1 MRFLEKYKC
10 LILFLYLSISFS
22 IDDFINIKNISS
34 LINSN
39 EIISFN
45 NKITSLTDGGIYTI
59 NSLNQLENKIDYLTY
74 SDLNTAAIDQFNRL
88 WVGGSSP
95 YGYIQIL
102 NSDFELLFTL
112 DYANFNEIK
121 KIVFTSSYAFAIS
134 ENNGEY
140 SIIKF
145 SNNDNPSYLN
155 IFNDFP
161 LNNLIINDLVVMND
175 KLFLG
180 TNNGLLE
187 GDVNS
192 NFLLFSSEWSQSY
205 SGIDIKNIFFNEQD
219 FYVISD
225 NQIFKNDI
233 SIIDLD
239 VDIFEAIYYDDQL
252 YCLTENQLYS
262 LGTNNQFNL
271 IFDIPQKFSCIG
283 PCDDDYGFTNFE
295 ILNDFFYLS
304 LSKNGVIVIDN
315 NFQMIDHII
324 PNSIFKNQFS
334 SIKFNHNLNSLFGIS
349 KEGGFIIT
357 NPNSLANN
365 TYIRNFYPIN
375 FDSDDDNILVNEYYR
390 KYPEYLTD
398 DDSRFFGKYL
408 NYISGEKTPN
418 SIDFGESGEFY
429 IVNSGIYP
437 SINQGHYNSII
448 DSVQSLGYDLDDIFY
463 GGLYGINSENLELIS
478 YWGDEVF
485 NGLGGITSNNND
497 GYTVINQA
505 QVHNENLYILNPY
518 SENWYND
525 ELQHINIP
533 ICIKNI
539 DDTWGFIEDN
549 SGQYGYIPTQ
559 FTFDPIGNI
568 WIAYRKYN
576 NLSPGGI
583 RVVQQNNN
591 NLWYSNSLI
600 PDLEGVN
607 VFSIDFGKDINNNNI
622 LWLISDLGVMG
633 YYVEINQFQN
643 NLLDIQ
649 IVDINPY
656 YYYSDIPF
664 NENSKVKL
672 DLVGNAWITTPG
684 YGIKVIL
691 SNGSLWPNSQGIN
704 QSNSNLLSDFV
715 FDISFDNNGY
725 VYIATEKGISIIKTE
740 FDLVNSNNTL
750 QVSPNPFVVGE
761 DNALV
766 LSNFT
771 PNSSVQI
778 MTLNGYVVKEFSLT
792 YQTSIINWNGDD
804 SKGNELNTGIYI
816 LSSKSNNETKIGKIA
831 IIN

>member
-1 MRFLEKYKC
+1 M
-10 LILFLYLSISFS
+10 FLYLSISFS
-22 IDDFINIKNISS
+22 VDDFINVKNISS

-39 EIISFN
+39 EIISYN
-45 NKITSLTDGGIYTI
+45 NKITSFTEGGIYTI
-59 NSLNQLENKIDYLTY
+59 NNLNELENKIDYLRY

-88 WVGGSSP
+88 WVGGSYP
-95 YGYIQIL
+95 DGYIQIL
-102 NSDFELLFTL
+102 SSDFELLFTL

-121 KIVFTSSYAFAIS
+121 KIVFTSNYAFAIS

-140 SIIKF
+140 SILKF

-155 IFNDFP
+155 VFSNFP
-161 LNNLIINDLVVMND
+161 INNLVINDLVIMND
-175 KLFLG
+175 KLILG

-187 GDVNS
+187 GDVN
-192 NFLLFSSEWSQSY
+192 NDFLLFSSEWSQSY
-205 SGIDIKNIFFNEQD
+205 SGIDVRNILLNDQD
-219 FYVISD
+219 FYVVSD
-225 NQIFKNDI
+225 SHIFKNNI
-233 SIIDLD
+233 SVIDLH
-239 VDIFEAIYYDDQL
+239 VDIIEIIYFNDQL
-252 YCLTENQLYS
+252 FCLTENQLYS
-262 LGTNNQFNL
+262 LNSNNQFNL
-271 IFDIPQKFSCIG
+271 IFDIPQKFSCIS
-283 PCDDDYGFTNFE
+283 PCDENDGFTNFE
-295 ILNDFFYLS
+295 ILNNFFYLS
-304 LSKNGVIVIDN
+304 VSKNGVIVIDN
-315 NFQMIDHII
+315 NFQMIDHVI
-324 PNSIFKNQFS
+324 PNSIFKNQFN
-334 SIKFNHNLNSLFGIS
+334 SINFNHNLNSLFGIS
-349 KEGGFIIT
+349 KEGGFIIS
-357 NPNSLANN
+357 NPNSLTNN

-390 KYPEYLTD
+390 KYPDYLTD

-418 SIDFGESGEFY
+418 SIDFGENGEFY

-539 DDTWGFIEDN
+539 DDTWDFIEDN
-549 SGQYGYIPTQ
+549 SGQDGYIPTQ

-633 YYVEINQFQN
+633 YYVQINQFQN

-664 NENSKVKL
+664 NENS
-672 DLVGNAWITTPG
+672 
-684 YGIKVIL
+684 
-691 SNGSLWPNSQGIN
+691 
-704 QSNSNLLSDFV
+704 
-715 FDISFDNNGY
+715 DI
-725 VYIATEKGISIIKTE
+725 
-740 FDLVNSNNTL
+740 
-750 QVSPNPFVVGE
+750 
-761 DNALV
+761 
-766 LSNFT
+766 
-771 PNSSVQI
+771 
-778 MTLNGYVVKEFSLT
+778 
-792 YQTSIINWNGDD
+792 
-804 SKGNELNTGIYI
+804 
-816 LSSKSNNETKIGKIA
+816 
-831 IIN
+831 

>member
-1 MRFLEKYKC
+1 M
-10 LILFLYLSISFS
+10 ILFLYLSISFS
-22 IDDFINIKNISS
+22 VDDFINIKNISS

-45 NKITSLTDGGIYTI
+45 NKITSFTDGGIYTI
-59 NSLNQLENKIDYLTY
+59 NSLNELENKIDYLTY
-74 SDLNTAAIDQFNRL
+74 SDLNTGAIDQFNRL

-95 YGYIQIL
+95 YGYMQIL

-121 KIVFTSSYAFAIS
+121 KIVFTSNYAFAIS

-145 SNNDNPSYLN
+145 SNNENPSYLN
-155 IFNDFP
+155 VFNDFP
-161 LNNLIINDLVVMND
+161 LNNLVINDLAIMND
-175 KLFLG
+175 KLILG
-180 TNNGLLE
+180 TNNGLFE

-192 NFLLFSSEWSQSY
+192 NFLLFSSEWSESY
-205 SGIDIKNIFFNEQD
+205 SGIDIRNIFFNEQD

-225 NQIFKNDI
+225 SQIFKNDI

-239 VDIFEAIYYDDQL
+239 VDIFETIYYNDQL
-252 YCLTENQLYS
+252 FCLTENQLYS
-262 LGTNNQFNL
+262 LNSNNQFNL

-283 PCDDDYGFTNFE
+283 PCDDNNGFTNFE
-295 ILNDFFYLS
+295 ILNNFFYLS
-304 LSKNGVIVIDN
+304 ISKNGVIVIDN
-315 NFQMIDHII
+315 NFQIIDHII
-324 PNSIFKNQFS
+324 PNSIFKNQFN

-349 KEGGFIIT
+349 KEGGFIIS
-357 NPNSLANN
+357 NPNSLTNN

-390 KYPEYLTD
+390 KYPDYLTD

-418 SIDFGESGEFY
+418 SIDFGENGKFY
-429 IVNSGIYP
+429 IINSGIYP

-448 DSVQSLGYDLDDIFY
+448 DSVQSLGFDLDDIFH
-463 GGLYGINSENLELIS
+463 GGLYEINSENLELIN

-505 QVHNENLYILNPY
+505 QIYNENLYILNPY

-525 ELQHINIP
+525 ELEHANIP
-533 ICIKNI
+533 ICIKKI
-539 DDTWGFIEDN
+539 DGTWDFIEDN
-549 SGQYGYIPTQ
+549 SSQDGYIPTQ

-576 NLSPGGI
+576 NLSPGGV
-583 RVVQQNNN
+583 RVVQQNND

-684 YGIKVIL
+684 HGIKVIL

-704 QSNSNLLSDFV
+704 QSNSNLLSDFI

-740 FDLVNSNNTL
+740 FDLVNSTNIL

-766 LSNFT
+766 LSNFS

-778 MTLNGYVVKEFSLT
+778 MTLNGYVVKEFNLT
-792 YQTSIINWNGDD
+792 YQTSIINWNGCD
-804 SKGNELNTGIYI
+804 SKGNKLNTGIYI
-816 LSSKSNNETKIGKIA
+816 LSSKSDNETKIGKIA

>member
-155 IFNDFP
+155 VFNDFP

-262 LGTNNQFNL
+262 LGTNNQFNFNSPSQIWDEMARLTPSMSGINYDRLENEGGLQWPCPDINHPGTRYLYKSDFPRGDKAKFFGYKQGPRADEMPGKKYPLTL
-271 IFDIPQKFSCIG
+271 ITG
-283 PCDDDYGFTNFE
+283 R
-295 ILNDFFYLS
+295 ILYHWHGGTITKRSEYL
-304 LSKNGVIVIDN
+304 LSKANELEV
-315 NFQMIDHII
+315 
-324 PNSIFKNQFS
+324 SINPKDS
-334 SIKFNHNLNSLFGIS
+334 SKFGIKDGDWISVES
-349 KEGGFIIT
+349 KRGRLEARARLTDKMSVGEIFVPFVKLQNHAANFLT
-357 NPNSLANN
+357 NPAVD
-365 TYIRNFYPIN
+365 P
-375 FDSDDDNILVNEYYR
+375 DSKI
-390 KYPEYLTD
+390 PEY
-398 DDSRFFGKYL
+398 KVCAV
-408 NYISGEKTPN
+408 K
-418 SIDFGESGEFY
+418 
-429 IVNSGIYP
+429 
-437 SINQGHYNSII
+437 
-448 DSVQSLGYDLDDIFY
+448 
-463 GGLYGINSENLELIS
+463 
-478 YWGDEVF
+478 
-485 NGLGGITSNNND
+485 
-497 GYTVINQA
+497 
-505 QVHNENLYILNPY
+505 
-518 SENWYND
+518 
-525 ELQHINIP
+525 
-533 ICIKNI
+533 IK
-539 DDTWGFIEDN
+539 
-549 SGQYGYIPTQ
+549 
-559 FTFDPIGNI
+559 
-568 WIAYRKYN
+568 K
-576 NLSPGGI
+576 
-583 RVVQQNNN
+583 
-591 NLWYSNSLI
+591 
-600 PDLEGVN
+600 
-607 VFSIDFGKDINNNNI
+607 
-622 LWLISDLGVMG
+622 
-633 YYVEINQFQN
+633 
-643 NLLDIQ
+643 
-649 IVDINPY
+649 
-656 YYYSDIPF
+656 
-664 NENSKVKL
+664 
-672 DLVGNAWITTPG
+672 
-684 YGIKVIL
+684 
-691 SNGSLWPNSQGIN
+691 
-704 QSNSNLLSDFV
+704 
-715 FDISFDNNGY
+715 
-725 VYIATEKGISIIKTE
+725 
-740 FDLVNSNNTL
+740 
-750 QVSPNPFVVGE
+750 
-761 DNALV
+761 
-766 LSNFT
+766 
-771 PNSSVQI
+771 SSV
-778 MTLNGYVVKEFSLT
+778 MAN
-792 YQTSIINWNGDD
+792 
-804 SKGNELNTGIYI
+804 
-816 LSSKSNNETKIGKIA
+816 
-831 IIN
+831 